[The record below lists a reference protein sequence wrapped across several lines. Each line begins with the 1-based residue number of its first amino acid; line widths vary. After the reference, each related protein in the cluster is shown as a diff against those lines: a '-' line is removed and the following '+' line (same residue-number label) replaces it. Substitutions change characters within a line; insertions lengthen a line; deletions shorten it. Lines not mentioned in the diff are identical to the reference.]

1 MKIKLDD
8 LQFKI
13 MTILWKDGEG
23 SVSSIRDR
31 LKPDKELAIT
41 TVGTVLS
48 RLEKKGILSHSKEGR
63 QYIYRPLITQDQAR
77 SSMIS
82 NLTRQLFKGNTTVL
96 VNHLLNED
104 EFDEQDLEEIERMIE
119 GYKQRKK

>member
-13 MTILWKDGEG
+13 MAILWKQGEG
-23 SVSSIRDR
+23 SVSSIRDH
-31 LKPDKELAIT
+31 LKSDKELAIT

-63 QYIYRPLITQDQAR
+63 QYIYRPLITEDQAR
-77 SSMIS
+77 TSMIS
-82 NLTRQLFKGNTTVL
+82 SLTKQLFKGNSTTL
-96 VNHLLNED
+96 VNHLLNEN
-104 EFDEQDLEEIERMIE
+104 EFDEQELEEIERMIE